1 MTRVAVPPDK
11 VPEPIC
17 VVLSMKLTAP
27 VGVPPLPVTVAV
39 KVTGLPYADGLEDD
53 VTPVVVVALLTV
65 CERTDD
71 VDVAK
76 LAIPA

>member
-1 MTRVAVPPDK
+1 
-11 VPEPIC
+11 
-17 VVLSMKLTAP
+17 MKLTAP

-39 KVTGLPYADGLEDD
+39 KVTGFPYAEGLEDD
-53 VTPVVVVALLTV
+53 VTLVVVDALFTV

-76 LAIPA
+76 FASPA